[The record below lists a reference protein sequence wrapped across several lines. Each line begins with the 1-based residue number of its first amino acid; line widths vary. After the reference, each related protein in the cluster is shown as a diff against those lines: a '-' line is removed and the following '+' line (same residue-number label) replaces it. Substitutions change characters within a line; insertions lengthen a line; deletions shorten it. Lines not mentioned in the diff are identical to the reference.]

1 MEDVETSAAR
11 PPIVRSTPIHDDGEV
26 PAPGIVTQLRVC
38 GRNARLVLSPAKR
51 AFMLGNAS
59 APEVDLTLDGDGVSR
74 FHALLT
80 RKGPK
85 LRVVDKNSTNGTY
98 YRGRRD
104 PDFEVGAG
112 ETFQVTQRITLLAL
126 DEDLANVRETL
137 QWTIGLHADEVV
149 DTALVAIAEDAPLL
163 LAGPPGCDQ
172 RALAEV
178 IHARSSRATRDLVTA
193 PARFATRQEED
204 AKLEHADRGTLYLDL
219 TGATES
225 LSNHFVTALF
235 SGRTRPIV
243 VARDEEHA
251 AQCLDA
257 YARRLTTIR
266 LPPLSVRRDDVPRML
281 AALINQESTR
291 HPAPAAALPL
301 SALGQEN
308 IDGIKACD
316 WSGNIDELRARAV
329 PRLYAVLTNDLSLK
343 RATLALGRKS
353 ITGLRQA
360 LARFGVDVRRAPGY
374 SHADDDEADDVI
386 APADAEPTEDDREE
400 LPRPPPLR
408 EDER

>member
-1 MEDVETSAAR
+1 V
-11 PPIVRSTPIHDDGEV
+11 
-26 PAPGIVTQLRVC
+26 VTQLRVY

-51 AFMLGNAS
+51 AFRLGAAS
-59 APEVDLTLDGDGVSR
+59 EPEVDLTLDGDGVSR

-85 LRVVDKNSTNGTY
+85 LRVADHNSTNGTY

-112 ETFQVTQRITLLAL
+112 ETFQVTQRITLVAL
-126 DEDLANVRETL
+126 DEDLANLRETL
-137 QWTIGLHADEVV
+137 QWTLGLHADEAV

-163 LAGPPGCDQ
+163 LTGLPGCDQ
-172 RALAEV
+172 RALAEA
-178 IHARSSRATRDLVTA
+178 IHARSPRAARDLVTA
-193 PARFATRQEED
+193 PARFTTRQEED
-204 AKLEHADRGTLYLDL
+204 AKLEHAKRGTLYLDL
-219 TGATES
+219 TGATEP
-225 LSNHFVTALF
+225 LSYHFVTGLF
-235 SGRTRPIV
+235 SGQTRPIV

-251 AQCLDA
+251 AQCLDT

-266 LPPLSVRRDDVPRML
+266 LPPLSARREDIARML

-291 HPAPAAALPL
+291 QPTPAPALPL
-301 SALGQEN
+301 SALGAEN
-308 IDGIKACD
+308 LDAIAACD
-316 WSGNIDELRARAV
+316 WIGNIDELRARAV
-329 PRLYAVLTNDLSLK
+329 PRLHAVLTNDLSLK
-343 RATLALGRKS
+343 RAALALGRKS

-374 SHADDDEADDVI
+374 SHAADDDADEVV
-386 APADAEPTEDDREE
+386 APAEASPVDQDADE

-408 EDER
+408 EVPPHEDER